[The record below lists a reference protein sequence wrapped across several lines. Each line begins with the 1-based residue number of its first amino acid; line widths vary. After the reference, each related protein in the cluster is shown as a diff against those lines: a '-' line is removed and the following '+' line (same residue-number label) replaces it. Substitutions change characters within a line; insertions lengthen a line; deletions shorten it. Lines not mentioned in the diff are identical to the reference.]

1 MLTRVAA
8 LKPGEAASLSVQR
21 NGKLID
27 IQVTPGTRP
36 VRP

>member
-1 MLTRVAA
+1 VAN
-8 LKPGEAASLSVQR
+8 LSVQR
-21 NGKLID
+21 NGKLIE